1 MEAEV
6 KVDSKK
12 HYPGWNRKPCIKML
26 KEEDT
31 RKELV
36 NDYNMKGYNMPFFF
50 YTCIYVF
57 NTYKQVY
64 FLPTR
69 QSQIFHF

>member
-1 MEAEV
+1 
-6 KVDSKK
+6 
-12 HYPGWNRKPCIKML
+12 ML